1 MSSRTVTMGIAASTI
16 VGLAAWAAACA
27 TLGDGGGD
35 PAGGAVYVVKVTG
48 TKG

>member
-1 MSSRTVTMGIAASTI
+1 MSSRTVTKVIAASTI

-27 TLGDGGGD
+27 TLGDGEGER
-35 PAGGAVYVVKVTG
+35 AGGAVYLVKVTG